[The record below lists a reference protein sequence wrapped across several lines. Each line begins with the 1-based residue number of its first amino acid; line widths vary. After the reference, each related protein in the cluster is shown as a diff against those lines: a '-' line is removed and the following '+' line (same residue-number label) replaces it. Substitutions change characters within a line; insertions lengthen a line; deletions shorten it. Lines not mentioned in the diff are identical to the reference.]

1 MNRASDA
8 RAGVFVKALVGAHSV
23 HLGGAWEDQAL
34 AVLHAVADHAQV
46 LFKVQFKDAQWVA
59 DVFDRC
65 SDGYQRQHHIAL
77 ANVEFNPFA
86 VDGNIAFNKVE
97 AWMLSERSQVLLVE
111 IHTVDLK
118 AVVLQETLGQMAAD
132 ETVDAQDQDLGG
144 LLLA

>member
-8 RAGVFVKALVGAHSV
+8 RAGIFVKALVGAHSV

-46 LFKVQFKDAQWVA
+46 LFKVQLKDAQWIA
-59 DVFDRC
+59 DVFDRG
-65 SDGYQRQHHIAL
+65 SDSYQRQHHIAL
-77 ANVEFNPFA
+77 ANVEFHPFA
-86 VDGNIAFNKVE
+86 IDGDVAFNKVE
-97 AWMLSERSQVLLVE
+97 ARMLGERSKVLLVE
-111 IHTVDLK
+111 VHAVDLK
-118 AVVLQETLGQMAAD
+118 AVVLQETLGKMAAD